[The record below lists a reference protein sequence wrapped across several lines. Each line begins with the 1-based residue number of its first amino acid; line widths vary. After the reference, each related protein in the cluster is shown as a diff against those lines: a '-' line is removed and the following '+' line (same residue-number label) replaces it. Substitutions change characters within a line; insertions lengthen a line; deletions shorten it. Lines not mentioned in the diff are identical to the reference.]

1 MGLVQKWVY
10 FPNGVQD
17 ELLGMLLCTRC
28 WGIVGMLNHRMAEV
42 GGTCRGISPTP
53 AAAGQPK
60 NGSFQ
65 RGVPSSGLWDPQVKG
80 FAWGQHRHSAPC
92 FPSCCC
98 FVPMVVSAYPSLI
111 YDNYF

>member
-1 MGLVQKWVY
+1 MQKWVY

-28 WGIVGMLNHRMAEV
+28 WGILGMLNHRMAEV

-53 AAAGQPK
+53 AASGPPK

-80 FAWGQHRHSAPC
+80 FAWGQHRHWW
-92 FPSCCC
+92 
-98 FVPMVVSAYPSLI
+98 VSLCPPLSLLLLLCAHGGFSLPKP
-111 YDNYF
+111 NLW